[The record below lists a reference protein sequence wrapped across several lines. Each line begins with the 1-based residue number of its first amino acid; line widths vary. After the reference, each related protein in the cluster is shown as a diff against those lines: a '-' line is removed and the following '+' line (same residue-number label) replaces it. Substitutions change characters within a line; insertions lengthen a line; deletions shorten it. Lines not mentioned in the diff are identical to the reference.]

1 MNKRKSYKGISI
13 GICMFFIMLA
23 FVING
28 IARLRKIEDTSPA
41 IAQRDLEVYELK
53 LYNGRIAVFYSG
65 ENDPITVTD
74 ISEHTLRSYDK
85 ELLKEG
91 IIASDSI
98 ELARMLED
106 FGS

>member
-28 IARLRKIEDTSPA
+28 VARLRNSEEATPA
-41 IAQRDLEVYELK
+41 IAQRSSEVYELK

-74 ISEHTLRSYDK
+74 ISEHTLRNYDK
-85 ELLKEG
+85 ELLKKG
-91 IIASDSI
+91 ITAKDSI
-98 ELARMLED
+98 ELTRMLED